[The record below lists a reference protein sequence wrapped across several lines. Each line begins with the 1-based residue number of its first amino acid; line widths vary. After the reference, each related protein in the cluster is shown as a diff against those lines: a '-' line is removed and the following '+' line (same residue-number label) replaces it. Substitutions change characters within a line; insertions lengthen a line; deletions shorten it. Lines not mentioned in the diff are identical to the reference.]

1 MSADVVLLQPQLV
14 THPHKQPFYP
24 VEQRRPL
31 KEKGNQY
38 LVFPSGWQDIGTSIT
53 LELRM
58 MLYRNLFQEVKSTAW
73 IRTATP
79 PSTWPQDTAT
89 SF

>member
-1 MSADVVLLQPQLV
+1 MSVDVVLLQPQLV

-31 KEKGNQY
+31 KEKGNQLFGVPKRLAGY
-38 LVFPSGWQDIGTSIT
+38 GTSIT

-79 PSTWPQDTAT
+79 PSTWLQDTAT

>member
-31 KEKGNQY
+31 KEKGNQD

-58 MLYRNLFQEVKSTAW
+58 MLYHNLFQEVKSTAW

-79 PSTWPQDTAT
+79 PST
-89 SF
+89 